1 MQENLKILKTF
12 TKRLGGSLK
21 KITDDKFKN
30 LRNKN
35 LVGVAPFVKYNL
47 GVDYDN
53 KIIYYT
59 DNSHW
64 GHVIHEMAHVFAST
78 KPPSTSDEASFIG
91 WEFAV
96 TKYLHLDI
104 DDWCNQL
111 SDYIIDDNLS
121 FKELS
126 TEQRYIFLNERYN
139 FSLSEG
145 MISGCGIPQS
155 IR

>member
-1 MQENLKILKTF
+1 MQDNLKILKTF

-21 KITDDKFKN
+21 KVTDDKFKN
-30 LRNKN
+30 LRTKN
-35 LVGVAPFVKYNL
+35 VVGVAPFVQYNL

-78 KPPSTSDEASFIG
+78 KPPSTSDEVSFIG

-96 TKYLHLDI
+96 TKYLNLNI
-104 DDWCNQL
+104 DEWCNQL
-111 SDYIIDDNLS
+111 SDYMIDTNLA

-126 TEQRYIFLNERYN
+126 KEQRDHFLNERYE

-145 MISGCGIPQS
+145 MISDNGIPQS